1 MQTNAVKIKINHHR
15 ADTVS
20 MLRGSSRS
28 ELAFFSKGEWIQM
41 GDVFLQ
47 GYWDGLDSHPVYVD
61 IPNWLVD
68 AFIDH
73 YRL

>member
-1 MQTNAVKIKINHHR
+1 MQTNAVKIKLSHHR

-20 MLRGSSRS
+20 VLRGSYRS
-28 ELAFFSKGEWIQM
+28 ELAFFSNGKWIEM

-47 GYWDGLDSHPVYVD
+47 GYWDGSDSSPVYID

-68 AFIDH
+68 AFLGEYSD
-73 YRL
+73 